1 MKIISKDLFLT
12 LPEKKKN
19 KIVEQC
25 PFLLTKTLLNIRD
38 LTQVIGISTHS
49 RLANNSTV
57 SNYAA
62 LAGTGFFHGEI
73 QRKQN

>member
-25 PFLLTKTLLNIRD
+25 LFLFKKTLLNIRD
-38 LTQVIGISTHS
+38 LTQVIGC
-49 RLANNSTV
+49 LAS
-57 SNYAA
+57 AA
-62 LAGTGFFHGEI
+62 IPDLPTPL
-73 QRKQN
+73 QYQTMQL